1 MSWGGYTPYVSV
13 GEKKAKAL
21 KKIAQMRKQK
31 KYADI
36 EPVTIE
42 GRLIAKNWWGK
53 AWCKNLESYADY
65 SNRIGRGKSYVKN
78 GMVIDLKI
86 LEGRISSLVMGSGS
100 KPYKCEISIKT
111 LPKRKWSDIKKLTTS
126 SFDSLQR
133 LLGGKFPKELQ
144 VVLSDKGVGLFPA
157 PREISFDCDCP
168 DWADMCKHIA
178 ATLYAVG
185 ARLDHKPELLFSLRG
200 VDMNELISD
209 TIEDHKSSLIDKA
222 LKVKSKRVMKI
233 KDNPLGSL
241 FDIEFKS

>member
-1 MSWGGYTPYVSV
+1 MGWGGYAPYESV
-13 GEKKAKAL
+13 AEKKAKAL
-21 KKIAQMRKQK
+21 KKIASMRKQK

-36 EPVTIE
+36 EPVAIE
-42 GRLIAKNWWGK
+42 GRLVAKQWWGK
-53 AWCKNLESYADY
+53 AWCTNLESYADY

-86 LEGRISSLVMGSGS
+86 AEGKISSLVMGSGS
-100 KPYKCEISIKT
+100 TPYKCEISIKT
-111 LPKRKWSDIKKLTTS
+111 LPKKQWAEIKKMTSS
-126 SFDSLQR
+126 SFDSVQS

-144 VVLSDKGVGLFPA
+144 EVLSGKGKGLFPA

-178 ATLYAVG
+178 ASLYAVG

-209 TIEDHKSSLIDKA
+209 TIEEHKSSLIDKA
-222 LKVKSKRVMKI
+222 LKVKSKRIISI
-233 KDNPLGSL
+233 KDSPLGSM
-241 FDIEFKS
+241 FDIDFKS